1 MRFLDITLYD
11 EIGPTVFTNSN
22 KDLTATATFLKAT
35 IQSGKWILYRKVN
48 YNESIA
54 GGSESD
60 IKILTENDSAKG
72 KVELNG
78 INGSLYLVPHDT
90 DALVL
95 FKHAY
100 YGGINPGP
108 TVSINFDVTVGL
120 SSR

>member
-1 MRFLDITLYD
+1 M
-11 EIGPTVFTNSN
+11 
-22 KDLTATATFLKAT
+22 
-35 IQSGKWILYRKVN
+35 N